1 MKTIK
6 LVLLGAPGAG
16 KGTLAQELCQDLH
29 LKHISV
35 GDILRDNMKNK
46 TELGEKASQYIA
58 NGQLAPDDLIVELIK
73 IRLSETDCKNGYV
86 LDGYPRTIK
95 QAEELDKI
103 DTITN
108 VINIDVDNAVIVD
121 RIVNRLVC
129 SQCGA
134 IYNRR
139 WGNAEVCPKCDGSFK
154 VRNDDKEEIV
164 LTRLAVYDKET
175 KPLLDYYKGKSY
187 FKNIDGNTTPDVVL
201 EKVKG
206 VINDN
211 N

>member
-1 MKTIK
+1 MKIIK

-58 NGQLAPDDLIVELIK
+58 NGQLVPDDLIVELIK

-139 WGNAEVCPKCDGSFK
+139 WGNAGVCPKCAGSFK
-154 VRNDDKEEIV
+154 VRNDDKEEII